1 MSVGEG
7 HSGFGLRP
15 DSIEP
20 SSCCVCPDSIKL
32 NSQSLRITIIL
43 LHLREKVITWGIKD
57 VLAHG
62 IR

>member
-1 MSVGEG
+1 VY
-7 HSGFGLRP
+7 
-15 DSIEP
+15 
-20 SSCCVCPDSIKL
+20 PDSIKL

-43 LHLREKVITWGIKD
+43 PHLREKVITWRIKD